1 MCHKYK
7 DLQHTKSDR
16 SLTIPTTS
24 KESSMLKILHVD
36 DEADIRSVTKLA
48 LESIGGF
55 EVVSCASGQEAIDS
69 VADVA
74 PDLIVMDVMMPE
86 MDGPTAFIELQK
98 NPVASPIPV
107 IFMTAKTMQ
116 EEIDKLIK
124 FGAIGV
130 IAKPFNP
137 MQLSKDVERIW
148 NERPLG

>member
-1 MCHKYK
+1 
-7 DLQHTKSDR
+7 
-16 SLTIPTTS
+16 
-24 KESSMLKILHVD
+24 MLKILHVD

-48 LESIGGF
+48 LEAIGGF

-74 PDLIVMDVMMPE
+74 PDLIVLDVMMPE
-86 MDGPTAFIELQK
+86 MDGPTTLIELQK
-98 NPVASPIPV
+98 VCVANPIPV
-107 IFMTAKTMQ
+107 IFMTAKTMP

-124 FGAIGV
+124 IGAIGV

-148 NERPLG
+148 NDRSLG